1 MMVLKKL
8 ITILSFILL
17 YQCGYSAIY
26 KDNKNTEFKIIVLE
40 IEGNKDINNK
50 INFKLKKHFNNES
63 DREFKITMNTKL
75 NKNVISKNLKGDATN
90 YELTAVSVFNVNYK
104 DKTQIISL
112 KENIKIKNIDDSFE
126 QRKYENEVME
136 NFASS
141 IYDRLIMKLELIE

>member
-1 MMVLKKL
+1 MIVLKKL

-26 KDNKNTEFKIIVLE
+26 KDDKNTEFKIIVLK

-50 INFKLKKHFNNES
+50 INFKLKKYFNNET
-63 DREFKITMNTKL
+63 DKEFKITMNTKL

-90 YELTAVSVFNVNYK
+90 YELTAVSIFNVNYK